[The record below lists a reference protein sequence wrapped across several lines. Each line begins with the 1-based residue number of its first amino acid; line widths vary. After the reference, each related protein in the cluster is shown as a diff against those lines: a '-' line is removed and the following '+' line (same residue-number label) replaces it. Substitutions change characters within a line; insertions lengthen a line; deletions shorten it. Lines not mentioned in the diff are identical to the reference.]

1 MLMKNARLL
10 IPAICMCCVL
20 IAAAWSLGF
29 IPTYAEYCEKNPQ
42 TNYEECATYHIAL
55 IALWQIVKFL
65 NYISAPLT
73 TFATVAIGVFT
84 YTLKKATDRLWEAG
98 ERQRKLSEDTAKRQL
113 RAYLLPKG
121 GTMYVPD
128 MNHTVITFINNG
140 QTPAYNVG
148 TYSGHAVVDFP
159 LPDSA
164 IFSMTGIEHGGFG
177 DIGAA
182 GERNIESFFTL
193 SPEDKDAISN
203 RTKAIFFWG
212 KIEYLDIFKGET
224 HTTEFRF
231 YYGGDVC
238 SPDGRLTIDKGGNQ
252 ST

>member
-1 MLMKNARLL
+1 MRNARLL
-10 IPAICMCCVL
+10 VPAICMCCVL

-42 TNYEECATYHIAL
+42 TNYEECATYHITL
-55 IALWQIVKFL
+55 IALWQIGKFL

-98 ERQRKLSEDTAKRQL
+98 ERQRKLSEDTAKHQL

-121 GTMYVPD
+121 GTMSVPD

-140 QTPAYNVG
+140 QTPAYNVV
-148 TYSGHAVVDFP
+148 TYSAHAVVQFP
-159 LPDSA
+159 LLDGA
-164 IFSMTGIEHGGFG
+164 VFKMTDIKRGSFA
-177 DIGAA
+177 DIGAD
-182 GERNIESFFTL
+182 GERNIVLFLTL
-193 SPEDKDAISN
+193 SPEDRNAISN
-203 RTKAIFFWG
+203 KTKAIFFWG
-212 KIEYLDIFKGET
+212 KIEYLCIFKGET

-238 SPDGRLTIDKGGNQ
+238 SPNGSLTIAKEGNQ